1 MLIPRELI
9 TDYPI
14 NISSGVT
21 SATALVI
28 WQMSVKLR
36 SLKVKERQVIQ
47 RRQEFFCGSS
57 HLRCS
62 LPIES
67 HFEKV
72 VGKLFMTPA
81 TITAQTTSKMDDGGF
96 QSTIIK
102 IKGIPVTGIIDTGSD
117 ITIISVDLF
126 KKIVAD
132 AGFKKEDFKTA
143 DKQAY
148 SYNRLLTV
156 LDGQINVT
164 RSASKTRRY
173 TPLCM

>member
-1 MLIPRELI
+1 
-9 TDYPI
+9 
-14 NISSGVT
+14 
-21 SATALVI
+21 
-28 WQMSVKLR
+28 
-36 SLKVKERQVIQ
+36 
-47 RRQEFFCGSS
+47 
-57 HLRCS
+57 
-62 LPIES
+62 
-67 HFEKV
+67 
-72 VGKLFMTPA
+72 MTPA
-81 TITAQTTSKMDDGGF
+81 TITAQTTSKMDDGGL

-126 KKIVAD
+126 KKIVVD

-148 SYNRLLTV
+148 SYNRLLTI

-164 RSASKTRRY
+164 QSASKTRRY